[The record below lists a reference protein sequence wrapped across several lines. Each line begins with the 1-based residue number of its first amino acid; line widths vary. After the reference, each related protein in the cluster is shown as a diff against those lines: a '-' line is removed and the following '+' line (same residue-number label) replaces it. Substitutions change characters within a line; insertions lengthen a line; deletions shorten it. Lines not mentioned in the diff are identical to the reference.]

1 MNIYIFSV
9 IIMLFVYLI
18 IWKNVKQGKL
28 GVRDSILWI
37 VLSTIMGLIV
47 WQYSWLDWLAA
58 QLNVAYAPSLLFLIA
73 IIVCLLF
80 ILDLMIR
87 LNDLQKKHVKL
98 AQTVA
103 LLESERKE
111 QQ

>member
-9 IIMLFVYLI
+9 IIMLFMYLN

-37 VLSTIMGLIV
+37 FLSAMMGLIV
-47 WQYSWLDWLAA
+47 WQYKWLDWVAA
-58 QLNVAYAPSLLFLIA
+58 QLNVSYPPSLLFLIA
-73 IIVCLLF
+73 IILCLLF

-87 LNDLQKKHVKL
+87 LHDLQKKHVKL
-98 AQTVA
+98 AQAVA